1 MLFRIFISAILACAA
16 PALGATETP
25 VPVMAVEDVAVATI
39 VETPVMTPPDSIDIA
54 PIEAMR
60 PLRARPAR
68 ISIYELPYSRT
79 AKSYNWP
86 RLWVNTGILVGA
98 YVGTLVVLECLPED
112 ATSWNRANLQKDP
125 PAKRWVSN
133 VFRRGPEWDHD
144 NVIFNYVLHPYAG
157 AVYFMRALV
166 RVQFLSEP
174 SLLRA
179 HFHRWLGIRHRSLH
193 GATIHSG
200 YIRNAACRMCHRR
213 AVLQTQTQYR
223 CRRIPPL
230 RLARNR
236 QYSGFPH
243 RPRQRSR
250 GLLRPQRHSPPRHR
264 RQETPGRHI
273 LAHPHD
279 RARHCRFQP
288 RLHIL
293 TPPQFT
299 IVLQNG

>member
-16 PALGATETP
+16 LALGATETP

-54 PIEAMR
+54 PIETMR

-157 AVYFMRALV
+157 AVYFMSARSCGFNFY
-166 RVQFLSEP
+166 Q
-174 SLLRA
+174 SLLYSALISTVGWEFGIEACMERPSIQDIFVTPLVGCVIGELFYKLKRNIVA
-179 HFHRWLGIRHRSLH
+179 DGYRLFGSPVIGNIVAFLIDPVNEVVGYFGHSDTRRLGIAGRKRP
-193 GATIHSG
+193 
-200 YIRNAACRMCHRR
+200 
-213 AVLQTQTQYR
+213 AVT
-223 CRRIPPL
+223 
-230 RLARNR
+230 
-236 QYSGFPH
+236 S
-243 RPRQRSR
+243 S
-250 GLLRPQRHSPPRHR
+250 
-264 RQETPGRHI
+264 
-273 LAHPHD
+273 
-279 RARHCRFQP
+279 
-288 RLHIL
+288 L
-293 TPPQFT
+293 TPMIGHGTAGFSLVCT
-299 IVLQNG
+299 F